1 MATEKQITGE
11 VGEKLVAENCPCP
24 KCKRRKTF
32 KRLPA
37 NFKCADL
44 ICDFC
49 GFLAQVKA
57 CTVKGAAC
65 PPDTILGAAWA
76 PQKERM
82 DAAIYFPLYIA
93 ALEKN
98 GKGRAIYYL
107 SADLQEPNI
116 FEPRNPLSSTA
127 RRADWQGFNYRLADI
142 RDRLVRL
149 R

>member
-1 MATEKQITGE
+1 MATEKQIAGE
-11 VGEKLVAENCPCP
+11 IGEKLVAQTCPCP
-24 KCKRRKTF
+24 RCKRRKTL

-49 GFLAQVKA
+49 GFLAQVKS
-57 CTVKGAAC
+57 CTVKDPAS
-65 PPDTILGAAWA
+65 PPDTVLGAAWS

-82 DAAIYFPLYIA
+82 EAAIYFPLYIV
-93 ALEKN
+93 ALAKEGS
-98 GKGRAIYYL
+98 GKAIYYL
-107 SADLQEPNI
+107 SADLQEPNM
-116 FEPRNPLSSTA
+116 FDPRNPLGPTA
-127 RRADWQGFNYRLADI
+127 RRANWQGFNYRLADF